1 MALAPETV
9 DAVLGILNTTAAG
22 ANPVPA
28 IRAACPGITASR
40 VDALDLRGE
49 TCFQVLDAFQL
60 FLVDTRDHCWK
71 IVTDPADAS
80 GVVVA
85 AKD

>member
-1 MALAPETV
+1 MALAPDTV

-28 IRAACPGITASR
+28 IRAAFPGLTVSR
-40 VDALDLRGE
+40 VDALDMRGE
-49 TCFQVLDAFQL
+49 SVFQQLAAFQL
-60 FLVDTRDHCWK
+60 FLVDTSDHCWK
-71 IVTDPADAS
+71 IVTDPAAAS
-80 GVVVA
+80 GVVVT